1 MIHSRKELSFYILA
15 DRIMAGY
22 EDGGILHKLKFRL
35 VYSPILSYLK
45 HMRCCA
51 YYHNSGGAIS
61 KVLYFYH
68 FLRYKKLGIKLGF
81 SIGYDVFGYGLHI
94 PHYGT
99 IVVNGNCKIG
109 NYAVLHTSI
118 CIGGAGKVIGDG
130 LYVGSGAMIMGAI
143 QLGDG
148 VSVASQSLVNK
159 SCGENN
165 VLLAGTPAIVKKK
178 TTIWYERDGKLYSD
192 RVNKIEKIKEQYGI

>member
-1 MIHSRKELSFYILA
+1 M
-15 DRIMAGY
+15 
-22 EDGGILHKLKFRL
+22 
-35 VYSPILSYLK
+35 
-45 HMRCCA
+45 
-51 YYHNSGGAIS
+51 
-61 KVLYFYH
+61 
-68 FLRYKKLGIKLGF
+68 GIKLGF

-109 NYAVLHTSI
+109 NYAVLHTST
-118 CIGGAGKVIGDG
+118 CIGGTGKVIGDG
-130 LYVGSGAMIMGAI
+130 LYVGSGAMIMGTI

-165 VLLAGTPAIVKKK
+165 VLLAGTPAVVKKK